1 MTPEDSEE
9 ESAPEPDPFALDDD
23 DEPLP
28 PRQELHAVGQLAA
41 GVLAVVVL
49 IAAVLATSALLTWV
63 FR

>member
-9 ESAPEPDPFALDDD
+9 ESPPEPDPFALDDD

-28 PRQELHAVGQLAA
+28 PRQELHPLGQLAA

-49 IAAVLATSALLTWV
+49 IAVVLATSAVLTWV